1 MMGKELMG
9 KELMSVNLY
18 YELKIFIDPY
28 VCDSEIVLKYR
39 EKNADIQKKI
49 ELYKSGEN
57 LYMDAGFDLF
67 TPHSVNIDSQSH
79 SNRIDH
85 GVKCAMTLNEIPTAF
100 YLYPRSSTGSK
111 TPLRLSNSVGI
122 IDSGY
127 RGNIIALFD
136 NCSDSN
142 YNISSSNRL
151 VQICGP
157 NIMYPISPVLVSR
170 VEELGVTSRGN
181 KGFGST
187 G

>member
-1 MMGKELMG
+1 MEETTM
-9 KELMSVNLY
+9 NIPY
-18 YELKIFIDPY
+18 YVLKIHIDRLY
-28 VCDSEIVLKYR
+28 CNSIIIEKYKNQVQSIQQKMDS
-39 EKNADIQKKI
+39 
-49 ELYKSGEN
+49 YKSGSN

-67 TPHSVNIDSQSH
+67 TPDSITIESETLGIKI
-79 SNRIDH
+79 NH
-85 GVKCAMTLNEIPTAF
+85 GIKCAMTLNEIPTAF

-136 NCSDSN
+136 NFTESN
-142 YNISSSNRL
+142 YNVVITDRL

-157 NIMYPISPVLVSR
+157 NIMYPIYPVIVDS
-170 VEELGVTSRGN
+170 VDELGVTSRDN

-187 G
+187 GR